1 MSVSLIAYG
10 VSPARKRD
18 KRYVQIN
25 MTENTVV
32 QTINLTKIYGDGA
45 DVNALNGVNLTVNA
59 GEFVAIVGPSGSGKS
74 TLLNLL
80 GALDRPTRGEV
91 VVNGAPLSK
100 VRNLDR
106 FRSQTIGFIFQMH
119 NLIPTLTA
127 LENVE
132 VPMVETKLSGRKRR
146 ERAKELLKL
155 VGLDKRMHYL
165 PNKMSGGERQRVAI
179 ARALANRPAILLAD
193 EPTGNLDSK
202 TTAEI
207 MALLSDLNQTQGTT
221 LIVVTHNALVARA
234 ARRIVTLRDGQIQ
247 SDVPIQTEFERD
259 LIDLKHSALGQ
270 AILQN
275 NGLPDDLRALAP
287 GLREVLERV

>member
-1 MSVSLIAYG
+1 
-10 VSPARKRD
+10 
-18 KRYVQIN
+18 
-25 MTENTVV
+25 
-32 QTINLTKIYGDGA
+32 
-45 DVNALNGVNLTVNA
+45 VNA

-91 VVNGAPLSK
+91 VVHGAPLSK

-146 ERAKELLKL
+146 ERAKELLRL

-234 ARRIVTLRDGQIQ
+234 ARRIITLRDGQIQ

>member
-1 MSVSLIAYG
+1 
-10 VSPARKRD
+10 
-18 KRYVQIN
+18 VQIN

-45 DVNALNGVNLTVNA
+45 EVNALNGVNLTVNA

-146 ERAKELLKL
+146 ERARELLTL
-155 VGLDKRMHYL
+155 VGLGARMHYL

-202 TTAEI
+202 TTGEI

-270 AILQN
+270 AILQD

>member
-1 MSVSLIAYG
+1 
-10 VSPARKRD
+10 
-18 KRYVQIN
+18 
-25 MTENTVV
+25 MTQALPVV

-132 VPMVETKLSGRKRR
+132 VPMAETKLSGRRRR
-146 ERAKELLKL
+146 ERARELLTL

-179 ARALANRPAILLAD
+179 ARALANHPAILLAD

-202 TTAEI
+202 TTAET

-221 LIVVTHNALVARA
+221 LIVVTHNAQVAHA
-234 ARRIVTLRDGQIQ
+234 ARRIITLRDGQIQ
-247 SDVPIQTEFERD
+247 SDIPIQTELERD

-270 AILQN
+270 AILQG

>member
-1 MSVSLIAYG
+1 
-10 VSPARKRD
+10 
-18 KRYVQIN
+18 VQIN

-45 DVNALNGVNLTVNA
+45 DVNALNGVNLTVQA

-91 VVNGAPLSK
+91 VVHGAPLSK

-132 VPMVETKLSGRKRR
+132 VPMVETKLSGRRRR
-146 ERAKELLKL
+146 ERARELLTL

>member
-1 MSVSLIAYG
+1 
-10 VSPARKRD
+10 
-18 KRYVQIN
+18 VQIN

-45 DVNALNGVNLTVNA
+45 EVNALNGVNLTVRA

-132 VPMVETKLSGRKRR
+132 VPMAETKLSGRRRR
-146 ERAKELLKL
+146 ERARELLTL